1 MNPKQLFEIRE
12 STQDDVA
19 QLADVYAN
27 AFPDEELMPLV
38 VALLESKEEVV
49 SLVACVDRALVGH
62 ILMTMCGIEGR
73 SERVALLAPLGVV
86 SAWQRRGAG
95 AALIAEGLRR
105 VKALG
110 ATQVHVLGDPAYY
123 GRFGFRADAGVAP
136 PYPLPKEWDTA
147 WQSLSLQPGETTL
160 EGRLSV
166 PGPWRQPALW
176 GP

>member
-1 MNPKQLFEIRE
+1 MYAAGVSRSQSQVIRMNPKQLFEIRE

-95 AALIAEGLRR
+95 AALIAEGLR
-105 VKALG
+105 
-110 ATQVHVLGDPAYY
+110 
-123 GRFGFRADAGVAP
+123 
-136 PYPLPKEWDTA
+136 
-147 WQSLSLQPGETTL
+147 LSLIHISEPT
-160 EGRLSV
+160 R
-166 PGPWRQPALW
+166 PY
-176 GP
+176 